1 MATIVLNKGIISYNE
16 IPTVLTDD
24 KPIVFWDTCSLLYF
38 NTIVSRRAYREFD
51 WDKKLL
57 DWVLNGDVYSVTSM
71 LVSQEFNKHHDDF
84 KNKDLGLE
92 AGLIHTMQ
100 QYGNIVGGQDKA
112 IIDKAIQSFKLS
124 SMMDRMVCDLWKQT
138 YVINDDTS
146 FIQKA
151 HNRVLSSTPPSG
163 KEQEYKDCYIWET
176 FLTLCDYAPHKNQAY
191 FMTENTDDYCGK
203 KCKTPF
209 PEIQN
214 EMTTHKGQIIV
225 SKDQLWVAIARKLG
239 IIK

>member
-1 MATIVLNKGIISYNE
+1 MATIVLNKSIIPYSG

-38 NTIVSRRAYREFD
+38 NTIVGRRAYREFE
-51 WDKKLL
+51 WDKKLV
-57 DWVLNGDVYSVTSM
+57 DWVLNGNVYSATSM
-71 LVSQEFNKHHDDF
+71 LVSQEFNKHHDEF
-84 KNKDLGLE
+84 KNKDLGFE
-92 AGLIHTMQ
+92 AELMHAMQ

-112 IIDKAIQSFKLS
+112 DIDKGIQAFKLS
-124 SMMDRMVCDLWKQT
+124 SLMDRMVCDLWSHT
-138 YVINDDTS
+138 YVIDDDAS
-146 FIQKA
+146 FLQKA
-151 HNRVLSSTPPSG
+151 HNRVLSSMPPSG

-209 PEIQN
+209 PEIQA
-214 EMTTHKGQIIV
+214 EVTAHQGQIKV
-225 SKDQLWVAIARKLG
+225 DKKQLWVAIARKLG
-239 IIK
+239 II